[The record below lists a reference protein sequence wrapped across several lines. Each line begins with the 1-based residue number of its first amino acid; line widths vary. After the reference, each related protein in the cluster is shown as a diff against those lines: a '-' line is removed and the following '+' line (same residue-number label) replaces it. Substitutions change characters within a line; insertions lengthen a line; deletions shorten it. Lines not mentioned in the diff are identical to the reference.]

1 MSGHSH
7 WATIKHKKGAAD
19 AKRGKIFSKIA
30 RMIIMAARS
39 GGGDPDANLKLQ
51 YALEEARAA
60 NMPKD
65 NVERAIKRG
74 TGELEGVT
82 YEELTYEGYGP
93 GGIAMMIDLLT
104 DNKNRTAAEIRKILE
119 SANGKMGAA
128 NSVAYN
134 FSRKGIMII
143 AKGKVT
149 EDQMM
154 TDALDAGAEDMQTSG
169 EFYEITTSSQDFI
182 KVKAALEKKGY
193 AYESAEVRRVPKDW
207 ITLDEEAGR
216 KYMTLVDHLEDHDD
230 VQKVYSNADLPESLL
245 K

>member
-19 AKRGKIFSKIA
+19 AKKGKLFSKIA

-39 GGGDPDANLKLQ
+39 GGGDPDSNLKLQ

-60 NMPKD
+60 NMPRD

-93 GGIAMMIDLLT
+93 GGIALMIDLLT

-119 SANGKMGAA
+119 GANGKMGAA

-134 FSRKGIMII
+134 FSRKGVMVF
-143 AKGKVT
+143 AKGKIS

-154 TDALDAGAEDMQTSG
+154 TDALDAGAEDMQTAG
-169 EFYEITTSSQDFI
+169 EFYEITTASQDFI

-193 AYESAEVRRVPKDW
+193 KPESAEVRRVPKDW
-207 ITLDEEAGR
+207 VTLDEEAGR
-216 KYMTLVDHLEDHDD
+216 KYLNLIDALEDHDD

>member
-19 AKRGKIFSKIA
+19 AKRGKLFSKIA
-30 RMIIMAARS
+30 RMIIMSARS
-39 GGGDPDANLKLQ
+39 GGGDPDSNLKLQ

-60 NMPKD
+60 NMPRD

-74 TGELEGVT
+74 TGELDGMV

-93 GGIAMMIDLLT
+93 GGIALMIDLLT

-119 SANGKMGAA
+119 AANGKMGAA

-134 FSRKGIMII
+134 FTRKGILVY
-143 AKGKVT
+143 AKGKLT

-169 EFYEITTSSQDFI
+169 EFYEITTASQDFI
-182 KVKAALEKKGY
+182 KVKAALDKKGY
-193 AYESAEVRRVPKDW
+193 KPVSAEVARVPKDW
-207 ITLDEEAGR
+207 ITLDKEQAR
-216 KYMTLVDHLEDHDD
+216 KYMNLLENLEDHDD
-230 VQKVYSNADLPESLL
+230 VQKVYSNAELPESLL